1 MTLKINYLDR
11 QKDLSKNMA
20 LFLGKEARIS
30 DFKGIFDDKINQKVM
45 KFLKQNQK
53 ITKNKISSLNLEFDQ
68 KLIIILLA
76 NKNSSQQ
83 AEELG
88 AKFYDYIK
96 KSEINEIYLMG
107 TIFSSVKNK
116 IQLNEFLHGSELKAY
131 EFNLYKSKKNKK
143 EISFNIL
150 KKKNIIDQKK
160 KYKLEAILKGVNFTR
175 DLVSEPGNIL
185 HPDEYTKRL
194 TKLRKHGLKVT
205 VYDQKK
211 LKKLGC
217 NALLGV
223 GQGSIRGSYLVTIEW
238 KGNKS
243 KSKPLAF
250 VGKGVCFDTGGYSLK
265 PARFME
271 DMTYDMA
278 GSAAVVGL
286 MKTLAL
292 RKAKI
297 NAVGVVGLVENLS
310 LIHI

>member
-1 MTLKINYLDR
+1 
-11 QKDLSKNMA
+11 
-20 LFLGKEARIS
+20 
-30 DFKGIFDDKINQKVM
+30 M

-53 ITKNKISSLNLEFDQ
+53 ITKIKLSSLNLEFDQ

-76 NKNSSQQ
+76 TKNSSQQ

-150 KKKNIIDQKK
+150 KNKNIIDQKK

-185 HPDEYTKRL
+185 HPDEYAKRL
-194 TKLRKHGLKVT
+194 IKLKKYGLKVT
-205 VYDQKK
+205 
-211 LKKLGC
+211 
-217 NALLGV
+217 
-223 GQGSIRGSYLVTIEW
+223 W
-238 KGNKS
+238 
-243 KSKPLAF
+243 
-250 VGKGVCFDTGGYSLK
+250 
-265 PARFME
+265 
-271 DMTYDMA
+271 
-278 GSAAVVGL
+278 
-286 MKTLAL
+286 
-292 RKAKI
+292 
-297 NAVGVVGLVENLS
+297 NL
-310 LIHI
+310 